1 MSTEITCY
9 TSQKATDITWVSREQ
24 VRANV
29 LVSGIKRFSEVC
41 NYVVSVNCK
50 LAYSA
55 PRPST
60 GVDEGFLPVSENRTL
75 LSAFLRQC
83 DSTRLHGREIKTCG
97 LLAWSVQS
105 NGTDHRNV
113 RQKVKTTNRCESANN
128 PDTQICRWVTTKT
141 VSVCLCVGGWCGVGD
156 TSARTTSYVYC
167 WVGLLAI
174 ANNGAEKP
182 INY

>member
-1 MSTEITCY
+1 MFWSLASNASVKFVTTLFLW
-9 TSQKATDITWVSREQ
+9 T
-24 VRANV
+24 ANW
-29 LVSGIKRFSEVC
+29 LTA
-41 NYVVSVNCK
+41 
-50 LAYSA
+50 LLDHA
-55 PRPST
+55 PT
-60 GVDEGFLPVSENRTL
+60 GVDKGFLPVSENRTL